1 MIKTLIFDFDGTIA
15 DTVPAGLEIAN
26 VLADEFNYKK
36 IDQSQLSHYRS
47 ISSKEVIRQMGI
59 SYFKL
64 PLLARRFKKIM
75 RERVAE
81 LPTVKGIDEELSLL
95 HQKGFRMGILTSNSE
110 ENVTRFLANNSWEKY
125 FQFAKCNV
133 RLFRKSGIIKALL
146 KKHQL
151 NPKQTLLIG
160 DETRDIE
167 AARKCGIVMMAV
179 SWGFHTGAL
188 LGSYHPDYL
197 IHHPSEIAKILN
209 SLNSQGL

>member
-15 DTVPAGLEIAN
+15 DTVPAGFEIAN
-26 VLADEFNYKK
+26 ALADEFNYKK
-36 IDQSQLSHYRS
+36 LDQSQLSYYRG
-47 ISSKEVIRQMGI
+47 ISSKEVIREMGI

-64 PLLARRFKKIM
+64 PLLARRFRKIL
-75 RERVAE
+75 RERLAE
-81 LPTVKGIDEELSLL
+81 LPTVKGMDEELGVL
-95 HQKGFRMGILTSNSE
+95 HQQGFKMGILTSNSE
-110 ENVTRFLANNSWEKY
+110 ENVTRFLANNNWEKY

-133 RLFRKSGIIKALL
+133 RLFHKSGTIKTLL

-167 AARKCGIVMMAV
+167 AARKCGIIMMAV

-188 LGSYHPDYL
+188 LRSYHPDYL
-197 IHHPSEIAKILN
+197 IHHPSEIVKVLN